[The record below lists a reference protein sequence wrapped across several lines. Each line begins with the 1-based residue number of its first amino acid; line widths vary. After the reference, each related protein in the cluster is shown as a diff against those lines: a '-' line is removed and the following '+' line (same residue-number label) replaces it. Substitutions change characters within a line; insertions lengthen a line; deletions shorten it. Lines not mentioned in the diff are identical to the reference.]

1 MLTYGLIGAALVA
14 TTVAMHALGTSY
26 WIGLLSR
33 WGQRRKTHA
42 NTTGTTLRVLTST
55 VIVIV
60 VLHTAQIFVWA
71 AAYELLLPPGVFAS
85 FEESLYFSFVTF
97 TTVGFGDVVLSPGV
111 RLMSGIEA
119 LNGIIL
125 VGWSTA
131 LLFAVV
137 QRTMTKLGKAGADG

>member
-1 MLTYGLIGAALVA
+1 MLTYGLIGAGLVA
-14 TTVAMHALGTSY
+14 ATVAMHALGTSY

-33 WGQRRKTHA
+33 WGRRRKAHISTTA
-42 NTTGTTLRVLTST
+42 NTLRVLTST

-71 AAYELLLPPGVFAS
+71 AAYELLLPPHVFTS

-137 QRTMTKLGKAGADG
+137 QRTMAKLGKADAED

>member
-1 MLTYGLIGAALVA
+1 MLTYGLIGAGLVA
-14 TTVAMHALGTSY
+14 ATVAMHALGTSY
-26 WIGLLSR
+26 WIGLLTR
-33 WGQRRKTHA
+33 WGKHRPAAHPTA
-42 NTTGTTLRVLTST
+42 TTLRVLTST

-71 AAYELLLPPGVFAS
+71 AAYELLLPAGVFVS
-85 FEESLYFSFVTF
+85 FEEALYFSFVTF

-137 QRTMTKLGKAGADG
+137 QRTMAKLGRADAGD